1 MHYDYQQFITV
12 SKTLEKSKAIKA
24 DKEGNSNISL
34 AKEEIVIQR
43 KESDTW
49 RRIIFDGRV
58 RQMQIILIIS

>member
-1 MHYDYQQFITV
+1 MTINSLTV

-43 KESDTW
+43 KESDT
-49 RRIIFDGRV
+49 
-58 RQMQIILIIS
+58 

>member
-43 KESDTW
+43 KESDT
-49 RRIIFDGRV
+49 
-58 RQMQIILIIS
+58 